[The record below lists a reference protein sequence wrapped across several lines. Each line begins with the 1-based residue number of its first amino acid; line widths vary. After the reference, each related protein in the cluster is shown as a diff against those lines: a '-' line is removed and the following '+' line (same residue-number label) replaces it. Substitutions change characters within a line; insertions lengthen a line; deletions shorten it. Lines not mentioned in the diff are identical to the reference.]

1 MNTKPLLSASTT
13 ATRKNLK
20 PVALLGISEIDR
32 QARADTYL
40 IMVGWVKAMPATK
53 SAREKRHREL
63 LLSCIESELDDL
75 GYTLAGVSK

>member
-1 MNTKPLLSASTT
+1 MNTKPGSNDSTT

-20 PVALLGISEIDR
+20 PVAPLVISDLDR

-40 IMVGWVKAMPATK
+40 TMVTWIKAMPSTR

-75 GYTLAGVSK
+75 GFTLIGVEK

>member
-1 MNTKPLLSASTT
+1 LNTKPRSNARTT

-20 PVALLGISEIDR
+20 PVTPLGITELDR

-40 IMVGWVKAMPATK
+40 TMVGWVKAMPATK
-53 SAREKRHREL
+53 SAREKRHRET

-75 GYTLAGVSK
+75 GFTLLGVEK

>member
-1 MNTKPLLSASTT
+1 MNTKPRSSSSTT

-20 PVALLGISEIDR
+20 PVAPLVISDLDR

-40 IMVGWVKAMPATK
+40 TMVTWIKAMPATK

-75 GYTLAGVSK
+75 GFTLAGVSK

>member
-1 MNTKPLLSASTT
+1 MNTKPRSNVRTT

-20 PVALLGISEIDR
+20 PVAPLVISDLDR

-40 IMVGWVKAMPATK
+40 TMVTWIKAMPATK

-63 LLSCIESELDDL
+63 LLSCIESELEDL
-75 GYTLAGVSK
+75 GFTLAGVSK